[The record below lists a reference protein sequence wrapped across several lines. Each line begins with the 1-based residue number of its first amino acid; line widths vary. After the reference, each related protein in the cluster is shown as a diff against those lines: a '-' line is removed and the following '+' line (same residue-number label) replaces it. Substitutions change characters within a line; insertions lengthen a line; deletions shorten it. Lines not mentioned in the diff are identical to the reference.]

1 MSGISSHQ
9 CGRFKGQ
16 RGVTAVIVALLMVVL
31 IGFGALAVDMGHLY
45 LVRNELQKASNAG
58 ALAEAQAIYTED
70 GTAVNEGT
78 NETSSRRLLPSTPT
92 RLPWM
97 ITGEGHRQ
105 RSTLFHIPNFLFA

>member
-1 MSGISSHQ
+1 MI
-9 CGRFKGQ
+9 
-16 RGVTAVIVALLMVVL
+16 VL
-31 IGFGALAVDMGHLY
+31 IGFGAKVVDMSHLS

-58 ALAEAQAIYTED
+58 ALAEAQALYTED